1 MALMTMIFNR
11 LNVPLAAN
19 KTMGPLTC
27 IEYLGIVLDTDK
39 LEARLPANKVE
50 RICKFIIS
58 IIQKSTCTKREL
70 LQLLGHLNFAS
81 RVIVPGRSFVSY
93 LIKLSTKVKELH
105 FYVNLR
111 KEARVDLEFW
121 LRFLHNWNGINM
133 FYDCNY
139 TSNFDMQLYTD
150 ASSTIG
156 YGGYYQGKWFCSTWP
171 KELPSLNDKSLSM
184 AFLELYPIV
193 VAALLWGKEWK
204 CKKIL
209 FLCDNEATVAIVK
222 KGRSK
227 CIEIMKLM
235 RQLTWCACVNNF
247 QVTAKHIEGRK
258 NNISDALSRL
268 QMEKFHRLAP
278 HAEKL
283 PHNCPS
289 VYEVMWC

>member
-1 MALMTMIFNR
+1 M
-11 LNVPLAAN
+11 
-19 KTMGPLTC
+19 
-27 IEYLGIVLDTDK
+27 
-39 LEARLPANKVE
+39 EARLPANKVE

-58 IIQKSTCTKREL
+58 IIQKSTCTKRQL

-81 RVIVPGRSFVSY
+81 RVIVPGRSFVSH

-150 ASSTIG
+150 ASSTIR

-278 HAEKL
+278 HSKKL

-289 VYEVMWC
+289 VYEVMWF